1 MARVDGIA
9 GTCSFPPRVDDEQ
22 SQAGLEPPVGKV
34 YFVHKVI
41 IAPSAP
47 GNQKLIHTMS
57 THKVLIA
64 GAWRA
69 ADSSGSFQALNPATG
84 ESLADHYP
92 ISNWADCDAA
102 LSAAQQAFEGLR
114 QLAPQVMADFL
125 DAYAVRIE
133 ARAGEITELA
143 NHETALAVEP
153 RLASIELPRTTSQMR
168 QAATACREGHW
179 THPVIDTAAGIRT
192 QFGPIGPVCVF
203 GPNNFPLAFGSVS
216 GGDFVAAIAA
226 GNPVIAKAHPLH
238 PGTSRLLAEE
248 AQAAAK
254 SVGLPAGTVQLLYD
268 MSHADGER
276 LAQDH
281 RLAAIA
287 FTGSRHGGLKL
298 KAAADAV
305 GKPIF
310 LELGSINPVVIL
322 PGALAEKGEALA
334 DEFTGS
340 CLMGTGQFCTSPG
353 MLVLQAGERA
363 EAFVNKTVKGFA
375 AAPSGVLFSES
386 GRESL
391 ATSVQRLHQAG
402 AQILTGGT
410 AEAGD
415 APRYTNTVLRVSGAD
430 FLASSTALQGEAFGN
445 ATLIVMT
452 ENQAETSQVLNTL
465 EGNLTGCIY
474 SATDG
479 SDDPAYDELA
489 PIMRQRVG
497 RLLNDKMPT
506 GVAVSPAMNHG
517 GPFPA
522 TAQAGFSAVGIPGA
536 LLRFAMLQC
545 YDNVRPERLPL
556 GLRDQNPGELWRQV
570 DGRWT
575 QSSL

>member
-1 MARVDGIA
+1 
-9 GTCSFPPRVDDEQ
+9 
-22 SQAGLEPPVGKV
+22 
-34 YFVHKVI
+34 
-41 IAPSAP
+41 
-47 GNQKLIHTMS
+47 MS

-69 ADSSGSFQALNPATG
+69 SDSLGSFQARNPATG
-84 ESLADHYP
+84 ESLPGSYP
-92 ISNWADCDAA
+92 RSTWADCDAA
-102 LSAAQQAFEGLR
+102 LDAAQRAFEELR
-114 QLAPQVMADFL
+114 ALAPEPMADFL
-125 DAYAVRIE
+125 DAYAGRIE
-133 ARAGEITELA
+133 ARAQELTELA
-143 NHETALAVEP
+143 SIETGLPLEP
-153 RLASIELPRTTSQMR
+153 RLASVELPRTTGQMR
-168 QAATACREGHW
+168 QAAAACRAGHW

-192 QFGPIGPVCVF
+192 QYGPIGPVCVL
-203 GPNNFPLAFGSVS
+203 GPNNFPLAFGSIS

-238 PGTSRLLAEE
+238 PGTTRLLAEE
-248 AQAAAK
+248 AQAAAE
-254 SVGLPAGTVQLLYD
+254 SAGLPAGSVQLLYD
-268 MSHADGER
+268 MDFADGER
-276 LAQDH
+276 LAQDP

-287 FTGSRHGGLKL
+287 FTGSRQGGLRL

-310 LELGSINPVVIL
+310 LELGSINPVLVL
-322 PGALAEKGEALA
+322 PGALAEKGQDLA
-334 DEFTGS
+334 AEFTGS

-353 MLVLQAGERA
+353 LLLVQAGEHA
-363 EAFVNKTVKGFA
+363 DAFVETTVRGFA
-375 AAPSGVLFSES
+375 DAPNGVLFSES
-386 GRESL
+386 GREGL
-391 ATSVQRLHQAG
+391 ASAVQRLQEAG
-402 AQILTGGT
+402 AEVLTGGE

-415 APRYTNTVLRVSGAD
+415 GFRYGNTVLRVSAAD
-430 FLASSTALQGEAFGN
+430 FLGNSQALQTEAFGN
-445 ATLIVMT
+445 ATLVVVADS
-452 ENQAETSQVLNTL
+452 QAQTLQVLGAL

-479 SDDPAYDELA
+479 SDDAAYDVLA
-489 PIMRQRVG
+489 PALRQRVG

-545 YDNVRPERLPL
+545 YDNVRPERLPA
-556 GLRDQNPGELWRQV
+556 GLRDANPRELWRQV

>member
-1 MARVDGIA
+1 
-9 GTCSFPPRVDDEQ
+9 
-22 SQAGLEPPVGKV
+22 
-34 YFVHKVI
+34 
-41 IAPSAP
+41 
-47 GNQKLIHTMS
+47 MS

-69 ADSSGSFQALNPATG
+69 SDSVGSFQAQNPATG
-84 ESLADHYP
+84 ESLADRYP
-92 ISNWADCDAA
+92 KSSWADCDAA
-102 LSAAQQAFEGLR
+102 LSAAQQAFEDLR
-114 QLAPQVMADFL
+114 QLAPEVMADFL
-125 DAYAVRIE
+125 DAYADRIE

-143 NHETALAVEP
+143 NRETALPLEP
-153 RLASIELPRTTSQMR
+153 RLASIELPRTTGQMR
-168 QAATACREGHW
+168 QAAEACRAGHG
-179 THPVIDTAAGIRT
+179 THPVIDTAAGIRS
-192 QFGPIGPVCVF
+192 QYGPIGPVCVF

-238 PGTSRLLAEE
+238 PSTTRLLAEE
-248 AQAAAK
+248 AQAAAE
-254 SVGLPAGTVQLLYD
+254 SAGLPAGTVQLLYD
-268 MSHADGER
+268 MPFADGEK
-276 LAQDH
+276 LAQDV

-287 FTGSRHGGLKL
+287 FTGSRQGGLKL

-334 DEFTGS
+334 EEFTGS
-340 CLMGTGQFCTSPG
+340 CLVGTGQFCTSPG
-353 MLVLQAGERA
+353 LLVLQAGAPA
-363 EAFVNKTVKGFA
+363 EAFVDKTVRGFA
-375 AAPSGVLFSES
+375 AAPNGVLFSES
-386 GRESL
+386 GCQNL
-391 ATSVQRLHQAG
+391 ASAVERLNQAG

-410 AEAGD
+410 AVAGD
-415 APRYTNTVLRVSGAD
+415 TRRYTNTVLRVSGTA
-430 FLASSTALQGEAFGN
+430 FLANSQALQSEAFGN
-445 ATLIVMT
+445 ATLIVVT
-452 ENQAETSQVLNTL
+452 ASQAETLQVLNTL

-479 SDDPAYDELA
+479 SDDTAYDALA
-489 PIMRQRVG
+489 PALRQRVG

-522 TAQAGFSAVGIPGA
+522 TTQAGFSAVGIPGA

-545 YDNVRPERLPL
+545 YDNVRPERLPA
-556 GLRDQNPGELWRQV
+556 GLRDENPHELWRQV
-570 DGRWT
+570 DTRWT
-575 QSSL
+575 QDSL